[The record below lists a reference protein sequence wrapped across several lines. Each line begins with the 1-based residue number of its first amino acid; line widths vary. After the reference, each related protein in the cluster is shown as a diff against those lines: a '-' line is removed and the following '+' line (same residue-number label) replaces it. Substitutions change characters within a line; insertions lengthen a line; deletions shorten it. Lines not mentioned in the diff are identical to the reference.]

1 MCKKGLRWV
10 SVCTSGRK
18 SGKLD
23 NLQSLELVLEDYFKK
38 KKNKNGGKLLA
49 QANHGI
55 NTDIAYDPTNVN
67 VVNIHTYHVCI
78 VLYVRV
84 LVFRA
89 LHCIY

>member
-1 MCKKGLRWV
+1 M

-23 NLQSLELVLEDYFKK
+23 NLQSLELVLGDYFKK

-49 QANHGI
+49 QAKYEI
-55 NTDIAYDPTNVN
+55 STDTAYDPANQRGVN
-67 VVNIHTYHVCI
+67 LVNIHTHHAFI

-84 LVFRA
+84 LVFVRA
-89 LHCIY
+89 LHCIF